1 MKIMI
6 AGAMGYVGSALIE
19 IYRNT
24 PEVEILAID
33 KEFNPRAV
41 AQLPDNV
48 RFIHANCEDLDLM
61 RFLLKDIDVVH
72 FLVAEV
78 EAEKSID
85 KEEAVW
91 KTNYELP
98 KSIIEMLPKS
108 TRFMFPS
115 TGNVFGGVSPDG
127 KFLGLTEE
135 DTPAPK
141 YAYAETKVA
150 VEKLLH
156 ESKVD
161 YTIVRFGTNHGYSPG
176 IRFNLV
182 TNIFFKRAMEGQALT
197 IHGAGDNYRP
207 TACVKDCARALD
219 FLSKN
224 SDVSGEIFH
233 VVCETFQIRELAE
246 NVIKYV
252 GNPASKTDFIAKDV
266 PFNAYG
272 LNSDKIKRL
281 GFEFLWPL
289 EKSLTEMKEIFKQ
302 LSSQSA
308 EELS

>member
-1 MKIMI
+1 MKVLI
-6 AGAMGYVGSALIE
+6 AGAMGYVGAALIE
-19 IYRNT
+19 IYRNRKDI
-24 PEVEILAID
+24 EVLAVD

-41 AQLPDNV
+41 VEYPENV
-48 RFIHANCEDLDLM
+48 KFIHADCEDLDLM
-61 RFLLKDIDVVH
+61 KFLMRDIDVLH

-98 KSIIEMLPKS
+98 KSIIGMLPSS

-150 VEKLLH
+150 VEKFLK
-156 ESKVD
+156 ESGVNH
-161 YTIVRFGTNHGYSPG
+161 TIVRFGTNHGYSPG

-182 TNIFFKRAMEGQALT
+182 TNIFFKRAIEGEALT
-197 IHGAGDNYRP
+197 IHGTGDNYRP

-219 FLSKN
+219 FLSGKN
-224 SDVSGEIFH
+224 EANGETFH
-233 VVCETFQIRELAE
+233 VVCETFKIRELAE
-246 NVIKYV
+246 NVVKYV
-252 GNPASKTDFIAKDV
+252 DNPASKIDFIAKDV

-272 LNSDKIKRL
+272 LNSDKIQKL
-281 GFEFLWPL
+281 GFKFEYPL
-289 EKSLTEMKEIFKQ
+289 EKSITEMKQVFRQ
-302 LSSQSA
+302 LSS
-308 EELS
+308 LSLEQGK